1 MAHSSVLRAVSK
13 PFRQMLS
20 GEMSEGAGYGM
31 MKCMMWGWL
40 LFYVVLL
47 LQALGNLRHPPFDAI
62 CTSRNTRTA
71 KLGQQAMFSEGLQR
85 PLLTDLYS
93 GFEDQDISKPAKW
106 TGKLEMGEEQH
117 CQQIPCAS
125 LCNAGRTKTIELPDS
140 FESYTKRWLR
150 YVEMSQRLLQGSN
163 SAANASVHDLFG
175 NIWGDFGP
183 QTTYLAITERLRRT
197 RADLLFFLRLLYTGQ
212 AADETLFCVLPF
224 RQWDMRIMNSDIDFN
239 MCNPL

>member
-1 MAHSSVLRAVSK
+1 MAWCGGDCCSVI
-13 PFRQMLS
+13 
-20 GEMSEGAGYGM
+20 AGI
-31 MKCMMWGWL
+31 
-40 LFYVVLL
+40 
-47 LQALGNLRHPPFDAI
+47 RHPQFDAI

-93 GFEDQDISKPAKW
+93 GFEDQDISKPTKW

-117 CQQIPCAS
+117 CQQIPCAMQVVQRPLSSQIRSS
-125 LCNAGRTKTIELPDS
+125 LTPKDGWDM
-140 FESYTKRWLR
+140 LR
-150 YVEMSQRLLQGSN
+150 CHKDYCKVPIQLH
-163 SAANASVHDLFG
+163 ANASVHDLFG
-175 NIWGDFGP
+175 NMWGDFGP

-224 RQWDMRIMNSDIDFN
+224 RQWDMRIMNNDIDFN
-239 MCNPL
+239 MCNPVLFWQSTYCKQNG